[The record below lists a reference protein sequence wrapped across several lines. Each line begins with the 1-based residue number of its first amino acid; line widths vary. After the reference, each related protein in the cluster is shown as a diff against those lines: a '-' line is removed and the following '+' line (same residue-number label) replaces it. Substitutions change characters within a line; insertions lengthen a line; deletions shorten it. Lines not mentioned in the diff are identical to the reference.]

1 MTRKLSEKAILA
13 RDAARDLDA
22 ELRESAAA
30 LRAGQLGRVTVALDK
45 GRIVESPVG
54 RIRLGTGLS
63 QARFADL
70 LGVSVRTL
78 QQWEQGRREPTGAAK
93 TLLRVAE
100 RDPKVLRDLL
110 TA

>member
-1 MTRKLSEKAILA
+1 MTRKLTEKAILA
-13 RDAARDLDA
+13 RDAGRDLDA
-22 ELRESAAA
+22 ELRESADA
-30 LRAGQLGRVTVALDK
+30 LRAGKLGRVTVALDK
-45 GRIVESPVG
+45 KRIVESPVG
-54 RIRLGTGLS
+54 RIRVGAGLS
-63 QARFADL
+63 QARFAEL

-78 QQWEQGRREPTGAAK
+78 QQWEQGRREPTGAAR